1 MESESSG
8 AVINWHE
15 SLEEYL
21 ASMGEKSHC
30 LSWCHKRAEEL
41 YSYRRTFIDLPVIVL
56 SAVTGFMS
64 VGTATMFPNNETT
77 ASIALG
83 ICSLFVSVLNTTGA
97 YFGWAKRSEGHRIS
111 SIHYSKLYR
120 HLVVELSLPR
130 EERTPP
136 TILLKQI
143 REQYDRLQ
151 EISPLL
157 PPDVVQV
164 FKSRFEGK
172 PEYKQIQKPEE
183 LNGLEH
189 IQVYDPVR
197 NSSAFPS
204 SPLYNA
210 TPNPHLQIRV
220 QDLPGQHASES
231 ETRRPGTSNTA
242 EERPSERGQS
252 GGGEELRSVQGG
264 HPLHDS
270 NP

>member
-1 MESESSG
+1 MESEASAQIS
-8 AVINWHE
+8 WHE

-64 VGTATMFPNNETT
+64 VGTATMFPSNETT

-83 ICSLFVSVLNTTGA
+83 VCSLFVSILNTTGA
-97 YFGWAKRSEGHRIS
+97 YFGWSKRAEGHRIS

-136 TILLKQI
+136 TILLKQT

-164 FKSRFEGK
+164 FKNRFEGK
-172 PEYKQIQKPEE
+172 TEYKLIQKPEE

-189 IQVYDPVR
+189 IEIYKSIRP
-197 NSSAFPS
+197 SSAFPS

-210 TPNPHLQIRV
+210 TPNPNLQIRV
-220 QDLPGQHASES
+220 QDVPERHTSES
-231 ETRRPGTSNTA
+231 EASGLGESRAT
-242 EERPSERGQS
+242 EERPRSRRESRGNS
-252 GGGEELRSVQGG
+252 ELRTVEGG
-264 HPLHDS
+264 HSVHDS

>member
-1 MESESSG
+1 MESES
-8 AVINWHE
+8 AAPLINWHE

-41 YSYRRTFIDLPVIVL
+41 YSYRRTFIDLPVIML
-56 SAVTGFMS
+56 SAITGFMS
-64 VGTATMFPNNETT
+64 VGTSTMFPGQETS

-83 ICSLFVSVLNTTGA
+83 VCSLFVSVLNTTGA

-136 TILLKQI
+136 TILLKQT

-157 PPDVVQV
+157 PPDVVKV
-164 FKSRFEGK
+164 FKNRFEGK
-172 PEYKQIQKPEE
+172 PEYNQIQKPEE

-189 IQVYDPVR
+189 IQVYNPLR
-197 NSSAFPS
+197 PGSTFPS

-220 QDLPGQHASES
+220 QDLPGRHTSES
-231 ETRRPGTSNTA
+231 ETRRPRPSSPA
-242 EERPSERGQS
+242 EERPRERRES
-252 GGGEELRSVQGG
+252 GGDSELRSVQGG